1 MRLSRCLRPVLQ
13 SLRENREMPC
23 IRQRK
28 GKTVKADIAH
38 FRMPRYRE
46 IPNIGLY
53 LDQTIKYLN
62 VILQP
67 LGCVEATPSMVS
79 NYVKK
84 GYIAKPVK
92 KLYDE
97 RQIAYLLIIMIT
109 KLVLSMENIE
119 TLLKRQDT
127 GDFAETYNWFCELF
141 EQKLLES
148 FGMIPPSGPVSAGL
162 GSVNPGSTGSVSAD
176 AASAGSVSAASA
188 SAGSVSRGSVYSDAV
203 SAGSGSIGDNAAAG
217 HKNLPGGTFSAGGNY
232 PSAGNAAPN
241 PFMGKAAAQNPFMG
255 NVPDESLLITQ
266 GTALQSEDFSA
277 RKLLLSVVTTAS
289 NTIYI
294 NHCFELMKE

>member
-119 TLLKRQDT
+119 TLLKRQGT

-162 GSVNPGSTGSVSAD
+162 GSVNPGSTGSVSA
-176 AASAGSVSAASA
+176 ASA
-188 SAGSVSRGSVYSDAV
+188 SAGSVSRGSVYADAV
-203 SAGSGSIGDNAAAG
+203 SAGSVSIGDNAAAG
-217 HKNLPGGTFSAGGNY
+217 HKNLPGGTFSAGENY
-232 PSAGNAAPN
+232 PSAGNAAAQN

>member
-119 TLLKRQDT
+119 TLLKRQGT

-148 FGMIPPSGPVSAGL
+148 FGMIPSSGP
-162 GSVNPGSTGSVSAD
+162 
-176 AASAGSVSAASA
+176 
-188 SAGSVSRGSVYSDAV
+188 VYSDAV

-232 PSAGNAAPN
+232 PSAGNAAAQNPFMGKAAAQN